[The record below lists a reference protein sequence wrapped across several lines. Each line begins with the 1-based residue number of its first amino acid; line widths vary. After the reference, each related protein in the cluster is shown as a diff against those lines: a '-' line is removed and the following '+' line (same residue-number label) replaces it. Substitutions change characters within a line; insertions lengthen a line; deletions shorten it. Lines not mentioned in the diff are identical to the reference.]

1 MSGARG
7 ARRRSHRSSSFPL
20 PAYRCG
26 VLELCDALEAR
37 GVQAAAAG
45 PDHLHVVVPVEYRE
59 VDGELDALVSIEGEH
74 IVLDLL
80 VPVLSA
86 SVDLLL
92 HDGLPKDL
100 ADVQC
105 LLDDESDEVHI
116 VATALASGVIADLVV
131 GTLTPVVRRALR
143 ELLDAG
149 LIDVSDASDDD
160 VVEDIMR
167 RLPSVKEVDPRS
179 AVELAIEGAERCRSL
194 GNASLGSFLEIAAA
208 EVLIGLGDIHGA
220 AHLAEPAWAQLDSP
234 TGWRDVVSV
243 LAQLRARQGRLP
255 EAIALMEEALS
266 QQDEAFDAAVIQGD
280 LGVLLAQAGQRV
292 EASRLLGAAAVDFRL
307 DDQHRRHFEEQ
318 LRVLRSVGG
327 DGALPTPSDDALDAT
342 DSKLNEVAALLLG
355 GDRRALESNRSR
367 IEELVEEVAAVVDR
381 LGPAQEVRLAMAH
394 GMLAVLDGRSTIAR
408 QHLESAVQIAE
419 ASGDV
424 ELVRW
429 VRNQS
434 ASLLDP
440 TGTTTAGAST
450 PLEHLAGLLNRALAE
465 LPSDMRRAQ
474 ETALQAIELVDQE
487 RHRYVTIAD
496 RVAWTELAERVYEIG
511 LASSLAMSDHA
522 EVIEI
527 LERAR
532 AQGAPSSEA
541 ENATV
546 SSADVKNVTM
556 VSEELPTHLLH
567 LLREALGDRPVAKPV
582 VASVRP
588 VRLPDGAVLRVDLD
602 AVATGIA
609 GGPTWW
615 WTCHVFGERIYWA
628 VRSASGETWTGAN
641 VLPGGPS
648 ALGELTRPFRSVVSE
663 DDLALH
669 PLLGDQ
675 ERRLDGLLSE
685 LARSILPEPVLRA
698 ARDSIRSGE
707 PIRLVWAAP
716 RELAHLPVAL
726 LPVDDGMLLD
736 GAALVMAP
744 PTSLAVAGT
753 DTSAAVETLGAR
765 PVLLVLGSD
774 ADLGMLGDLVRS
786 IAPDPLDVL
795 GAARHKRNGLAGTLA
810 TPGAVV
816 EALRANL
823 DAVAVY
829 FGHVDEE
836 GSSSQ
841 SAALSLT
848 DGVNRA
854 TLEAAQMLTPERRGA
869 PHVVLLAG
877 CSSLSARHLGSGEW
891 WGLAT
896 AFLWQGSK
904 HVVGSMW
911 DLVPTQAT
919 QELVAELADVLRSSN
934 DEPMTLRDAQLRHR
948 ERWNRTGDPRP
959 YEWAGWSI
967 TSVAHR
973 NGQPGA

>member
-1 MSGARG
+1 MAPV
-7 ARRRSHRSSSFPL
+7 ADH

-26 VLELCDALEAR
+26 VLHLRDDLEER
-37 GVQAAAAG
+37 GVQAEVVG
-45 PDHLHVVVPVEYRE
+45 PGRLHVVVPVEWRDVE
-59 VDGELDALVSIEGEH
+59 GELDALVSIEGEH
-74 IVLDLL
+74 VVLDLL

-86 SVDLLL
+86 SVDSALD
-92 HDGLPKDL
+92 DGLPQDL
-100 ADVQC
+100 IGVQC

-116 VATALASGVIADLVV
+116 IATALVSGSIADQVV
-131 GTLTPVVRRALR
+131 QTLTPVVRRALGA
-143 ELLDAG
+143 LLEAG
-149 LIDVSDASDDD
+149 LIDVSDASEDET
-160 VVEDIMR
+160 VEDIMR
-167 RLPSVKEVDPRS
+167 RLPRVKEVDPR
-179 AVELAIEGAERCRSL
+179 AAIGLAIDGAERCRSL

-220 AHLAEPAWAQLDSP
+220 ADLAEPAWAQLESP

-255 EAIALMEEALS
+255 EAVALMEDALS

-280 LGVLLAQAGQRV
+280 LGVLLAQAGRRV
-292 EASRLLGAAAVDFRL
+292 EASRLLGAAAADARL
-307 DDQHRRHFEEQ
+307 DDQHRRHFGEQ
-318 LRVLRSVGG
+318 LRVLRSAGG
-327 DGALPTPSDDALDAT
+327 EAAIPTPSDDALDAA
-342 DSKLNEVAALLLG
+342 DSKLNEIASLLLG
-355 GDRRALESNRSR
+355 GDRRSLENNRSR
-367 IEELVEEVAAVVDR
+367 IGELVGDVAAVVER
-381 LGPAQEVRLAMAH
+381 LGPAQQVRLEMAH
-394 GMLAVLDGRSTIAR
+394 GMLALLDGRSTLAR
-408 QHLESAVQIAE
+408 QHLDSAVQMAE

-440 TGTTTAGAST
+440 TTTTPTDAST
-450 PLEHLAGLLNRALAE
+450 PLERLAGLLNRALAE
-465 LPSDMRRAQ
+465 LPTDMRRAQ
-474 ETALQAIELVDQE
+474 GTALQAIELVDQE

-496 RVAWTELAERVYEIG
+496 RAAWTQLAERVYEIG
-511 LASSLAMSDHA
+511 LASSLAVSDHA

-532 AQGAPSSEA
+532 AQGAPAPEA
-541 ENATV
+541 ESTPV
-546 SSADVKNVTM
+546 PSADVNSVTM
-556 VSEELPTHLLH
+556 VSEALPTHLLD
-567 LLREALGDRPVAKPV
+567 LLREALGDRPVSKPV

-588 VRLPDGAVLRVDLD
+588 CREPADAVLRVGLD
-602 AVATGIA
+602 VVAAGIA

-628 VRSASGETWTGAN
+628 VRSALGETWTGAN

-648 ALGELTRPFRSVVSE
+648 ALDELTRPFRSVVSE

-675 ERRLDGLLSE
+675 KRRLDRLLAE

-698 ARDSIRSGE
+698 VRDAIRCGE

-716 RELAHLPVAL
+716 RELAHVPIAL
-726 LPVDDGMLLD
+726 LPVGDRVLLD
-736 GAALVMAP
+736 GAALIMAP

-753 DTSAAVETLGAR
+753 STGAPVEAAGAR

-774 ADLGMLGDLVRS
+774 ADLGMLGDFARS
-786 IAPDPLDVL
+786 VAPDPIDVL
-795 GAARHKRNGLAGTLA
+795 GAARHKRSGTAGSLA
-810 TPGAVV
+810 TPGAVL
-816 EALRANL
+816 EALRANP

-836 GSSSQ
+836 GPSSQ

-848 DGVNRA
+848 DGVDRA
-854 TLEAAQMLTPERRGA
+854 TLDAAQMLTPERRGA

-877 CSSLSARHLGSGEW
+877 CSSLSAGHLGSGEW

-896 AFLWQGSK
+896 ALLWQGSK

-911 DLVPTQAT
+911 DLLPTQAT
-919 QELVAELADVLRSSN
+919 QELVAELAHLLRTSGDVAMALRS
-934 DEPMTLRDAQLRHR
+934 EQLRHR
-948 ERWNRTGDPRP
+948 GRWQRTGEPRP
-959 YEWAGWSI
+959 YEWAGWSV
-967 TSVAHR
+967 TSAASSI
-973 NGQPGA
+973 GQDGGSCDPS